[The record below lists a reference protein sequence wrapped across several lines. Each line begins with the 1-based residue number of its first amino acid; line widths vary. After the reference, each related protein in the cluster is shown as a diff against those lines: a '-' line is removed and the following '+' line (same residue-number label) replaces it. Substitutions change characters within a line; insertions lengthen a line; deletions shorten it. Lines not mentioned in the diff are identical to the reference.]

1 MISNNLEIS
10 GRVIA
15 VRGPAV
21 IASLPYVRQASI
33 CEIYVDSS
41 APLLARVVGFEEER
55 VVLAPFDVVSG
66 IAAGQV
72 VRVCNQGLPLCE
84 VALSG
89 NTVVNCFGRPID
101 VDPSFIGNASGWD
114 IRRDPPIPLKRTA
127 ISEQFLTGVSVLDAL
142 LPLGLGQRIGLFA
155 GAGAGKS
162 TLMGMLASGS
172 YADVIVVGLIGE
184 RGREIGE
191 FINDH
196 LSQEARVRTTVVVAT
211 SNESAAR
218 RYLAAETATAIAE
231 YHRNAGK
238 KVLLLMDS
246 LTRVA
251 RALREI
257 SLAAGEL
264 PVRQGYTASV
274 YSELPILLERSG
286 NDDRGSITAVYTVL
300 MNGDNDSDPLA
311 DEIKSLLDGH
321 IVLHAAVAARGLRPA
336 IDITQSVSRVAG
348 KIVSHEELAK
358 ITKIHAAFARLKR
371 DRDIVNFGGKADD
384 ELSRLLGVE
393 RAVLELL
400 SENDCAGQAKIIDKR
415 NAVLRLISP
424 PNQRSTD
431 SSPAAVQAPQRS
443 QLPRAPY
450 IAS

>member
-1 MISNNLEIS
+1 MNADNLEIS

-15 VRGPAV
+15 VRGPAI
-21 IASLPYVRQASI
+21 IASLPYVQHSAI
-33 CEIYVDSS
+33 CEIFTNQL
-41 APLLARVVGFEEER
+41 APLLARVVSFEEER
-55 VVLAPFDVVSG
+55 VVLAPFDVVTG
-66 IAAGQV
+66 VAAGQI
-72 VRVCNQGLPLCE
+72 VRVCNEGLPLCDA
-84 VALSG
+84 ALSG
-89 NTVVNCFGRPID
+89 NTVVNCFGRPIN
-101 VDPSFIGNASGWD
+101 PENSLGAHKSNWD
-114 IRRDPPIPLKRTA
+114 IRREPPNPLNRTP
-127 ISEQFLTGVSVLDAL
+127 ISEQFITGVTVLDTL
-142 LPLGLGQRIGLFA
+142 LPLGKGQRVGLFA

-162 TLMGMLASGS
+162 TLMGALASGCD
-172 YADVIVVGLIGE
+172 ADVIVVGLIGE
-184 RGREIGE
+184 RGREVGE
-191 FINDH
+191 FLDDH
-196 LSQEARVRTTVVVAT
+196 LNNDTRARTTVVVAT

-286 NDDRGSITAVYTVL
+286 NDERGSITAVYTVL

-321 IVLHAAVAARGLRPA
+321 IVLHPTVAARGLRPSV
-336 IDITQSVSRVAG
+336 DITQSVSRVAG
-348 KIVSHEELAK
+348 KIVAREELAK
-358 ITKIHAAFARLKR
+358 IAKIHAAFSRLKR
-371 DRDIVNFGGKADD
+371 DRDIVNFGGQADE
-384 ELSRLLGVE
+384 ELTRLLGNE
-393 RAVLELL
+393 RAMLELL
-400 SENDCAGQAKIIDKR
+400 SKKCGSGDAAIAESREAL
-415 NAVLRLISP
+415 LRLVAP
-424 PNQRSTD
+424 PINRSSD
-431 SSPAAVQAPQRS
+431 SSRGAAQAPLRS
-443 QLPRAPY
+443 PLPRAQY